1 MPKKEVPVDHL
12 QNYLPPGTANAV
24 LTYLHEHK
32 VHLTITKHRQ
42 SILGDYRH
50 RTHHQN
56 HRISVNG
63 SLNPFSF
70 LITLLHELAHLL
82 TFEQYTNRVQAH
94 GKEWKTIYGQLLK
107 RFLSAPGVLRTG
119 TGSTSPAEGQ
129 QKIFPLDIERELLK
143 SLKNPAASSCA
154 EEGLLRVLR
163 KYDAKESDHRLVEEI
178 PLQAMFRLHDGRVFQ
193 KGEKLRKRFKCK
205 EVATGKLYLFSPVY
219 EVFEVLGLKF

>member
-1 MPKKEVPVDHL
+1 MPKKEVPIDHL
-12 QNYLPPGTANAV
+12 QNYLPPGTADAV
-24 LTYLHEHK
+24 VNYLQQYK
-32 VHLTITKHRQ
+32 VHLTISKHRQ

-50 RTHHQN
+50 RTHHSN

-82 TFEQYTNRVQAH
+82 TFEQHANRVQAH
-94 GKEWKTIYGQLLK
+94 GKEWKIIYGQLLQQ
-107 RFLSAPGVLRTG
+107 FL
-119 TGSTSPAEGQ
+119 Q
-129 QKIFPLDIERELLK
+129 HKIFPADIEKELLR

-154 EEGLLRVLR
+154 EDGLLRVLR
-163 KYDAKESDHRLVEEI
+163 KYDAKESGHRLVEEI
-178 PLQAMFRLHDGRVFQ
+178 YFNALFKLSDGRIFQ

-219 EVFEVLGLKF
+219 EVFEV